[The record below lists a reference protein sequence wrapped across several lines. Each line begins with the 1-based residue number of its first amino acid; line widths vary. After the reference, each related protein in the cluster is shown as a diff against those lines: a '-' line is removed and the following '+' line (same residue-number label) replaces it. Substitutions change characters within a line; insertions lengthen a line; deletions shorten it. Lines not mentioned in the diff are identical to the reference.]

1 MTRLIRHVR
10 LGEKGGKW
18 RGGVNFVLNYRSSF
32 VIFFLPSV
40 VNVDHVIGFL
50 SNHNDSQNREKKEI
64 SRITL

>member
-18 RGGVNFVLNYRSSF
+18 RGGVNFVLNYRSSS
-32 VIFFLPSV
+32 VIFFLFSV
-40 VNVDHVIGFL
+40 VNVDHVKGFL